1 MIMYNNSES
10 QNKEGEVKTI
20 LGKGTKIKG
29 DIITKGSLRIE
40 GELEGQIKSKG
51 DIFIGEEGVVRSGI
65 EGKKVVIA
73 GKVKGNITA
82 KEKLELLSSGNI
94 IGDITTNLLKI
105 EEGATFVGS
114 SKMVN
119 NKNNENKKIKTNFD
133 KNDSKNKEK
142 DKKQV
147 AKE

>member
-1 MIMYNNSES
+1 MYNNSET

-51 DIFIGEEGVVRSGI
+51 NIFIGEEGVVRSGI

-119 NKNNENKKIKTNFD
+119 NKNKENKKIKTNFD
-133 KNDSKNKEK
+133 KNNSKNKEK
-142 DKKQV
+142 DKNQV
-147 AKE
+147 EKE